1 MNYSKLIL
9 VGLISA
15 FVAVLTSVLGVAG
28 TVIGSVI
35 SSVLYNML
43 SEALEKPVSDVKIK
57 HDFEWDVAYV
67 FPLIVISLIQLL
79 LICSF
84 LAEFGILPSTFLN
97 AYLSLQDFA
106 NNNLYRILGL
116 ALIVISVYPLVLKPE
131 NVKKVHGVIIAAI
144 GIVFLAR
151 GFVDMGNQITD
162 LYHPIFAV
170 FDFPIAVI
178 AFILLVVVIVR
189 ILMSAW
195 ESHNESKKYADS
207 INDGSFE
214 EKYSKYFENDVEPT
228 HRRVVHV
235 RKNPQTESTTFK
247 RKISPKVDEYV
258 HKRTAHKSRIKDF
271 EEKLVE
277 NKGHSFKPKVNKVS
291 NNENSTQTES
301 GINKSSKNIQFES
314 NDLLDEYKK

>member
-195 ESHNESKKYADS
+195 ESDNESKKYADS

-214 EKYSKYFENDVEPT
+214 ERYSKYFENDVEPT

-235 RKNPQTESTTFK
+235 RKNPQKESTTFK

-291 NNENSTQTES
+291 NNENATQTES

>member
-15 FVAVLTSVLGVAG
+15 FVAILTSVLGVAG

-195 ESHNESKKYADS
+195 ESDNESKKYANS
-207 INDGSFE
+207 INDGNFE

-291 NNENSTQTES
+291 NNENATQTES
-301 GINKSSKNIQFES
+301 RINKSSKNIQFES

>member
-195 ESHNESKKYADS
+195 ESDNESKKYADS

-214 EKYSKYFENDVEPT
+214 ERYSKYFENDVEPT

-291 NNENSTQTES
+291 NNENATQTES

>member
-178 AFILLVVVIVR
+178 AFILLVFVIVR
-189 ILMSAW
+189 ILMSAR
-195 ESHNESKKYADS
+195 ESDNNSKKYADS

-291 NNENSTQTES
+291 NNENSPQTES

>member
-15 FVAVLTSVLGVAG
+15 FVAILTSVLGVAG

-195 ESHNESKKYADS
+195 ESDNESKKYANS

-314 NDLLDEYKK
+314 NDLLDDYKK

>member
-35 SSVLYNML
+35 SSFLYNML

-195 ESHNESKKYADS
+195 ESDNESKKYADS

-214 EKYSKYFENDVEPT
+214 ERYSKYFEKDVEPT

-235 RKNPQTESTTFK
+235 RKNPQKESTTFK

-291 NNENSTQTES
+291 NNENATQTES

>member
-97 AYLSLQDFA
+97 AYLSLQ
-106 NNNLYRILGL
+106 GL

-178 AFILLVVVIVR
+178 AFILLVFVIVR
-189 ILMSAW
+189 ILMSAR
-195 ESHNESKKYADS
+195 ESDNNSKKYADS

-291 NNENSTQTES
+291 NNENATQTES

>member
-1 MNYSKLIL
+1 M
-9 VGLISA
+9 
-15 FVAVLTSVLGVAG
+15 
-28 TVIGSVI
+28 
-35 SSVLYNML
+35 
-43 SEALEKPVSDVKIK
+43 
-57 HDFEWDVAYV
+57 
-67 FPLIVISLIQLL
+67 

-195 ESHNESKKYADS
+195 ESDNESKKYADS

-214 EKYSKYFENDVEPT
+214 ERYSKYFEKDVEPT

-235 RKNPQTESTTFK
+235 RKNPQKESTTFK

-291 NNENSTQTES
+291 NNENATQTES

>member
-189 ILMSAW
+189 VLMSAR
-195 ESHNESKKYADS
+195 ESDNNSKKYADS

-314 NDLLDEYKK
+314 NDLLDDYKK

>member
-178 AFILLVVVIVR
+178 AFILLVFVIVR

-195 ESHNESKKYADS
+195 ESDNESKKYANS

-214 EKYSKYFENDVEPT
+214 EKYSKYFENGVEPT

>member
-178 AFILLVVVIVR
+178 AFILLVFVIVR

-195 ESHNESKKYADS
+195 ESDNESKKYANS

-314 NDLLDEYKK
+314 NDLLDDYKK

>member
-178 AFILLVVVIVR
+178 AFILLVFVIVR

-195 ESHNESKKYADS
+195 ESDNESKKYANS

-291 NNENSTQTES
+291 NNENATQTES

>member
-178 AFILLVVVIVR
+178 AFILLVFVIVR

-195 ESHNESKKYADS
+195 ESDNESKKYADS

-214 EKYSKYFENDVEPT
+214 ERYSKYFEKDVEPT

-235 RKNPQTESTTFK
+235 RKNPQKESTTFK

-291 NNENSTQTES
+291 NNENATQTES

>member
-1 MNYSKLIL
+1 
-9 VGLISA
+9 
-15 FVAVLTSVLGVAG
+15 
-28 TVIGSVI
+28 
-35 SSVLYNML
+35 ML

-195 ESHNESKKYADS
+195 ESDNESKKYANS

-291 NNENSTQTES
+291 NNENATQTES
-301 GINKSSKNIQFES
+301 RINKSSKNIQFES

>member
-144 GIVFLAR
+144 GIVCLAR

-195 ESHNESKKYADS
+195 ESDNESKKYANS

>member
-189 ILMSAW
+189 ILMSAR
-195 ESHNESKKYADS
+195 ESDNESKKYANS
-207 INDGSFE
+207 INDRSFE

-291 NNENSTQTES
+291 NNENATQTES

>member
-195 ESHNESKKYADS
+195 ESDNESKKYANS

-291 NNENSTQTES
+291 NNENATQTES
-301 GINKSSKNIQFES
+301 GINKYSKNIQFES

>member
-178 AFILLVVVIVR
+178 AFILLVFVIVR

-195 ESHNESKKYADS
+195 ESDNESKKYANS

-291 NNENSTQTES
+291 NNENATQTES

-314 NDLLDEYKK
+314 NDLLDDYKK

>member
-195 ESHNESKKYADS
+195 ASDNESKKYADS

-214 EKYSKYFENDVEPT
+214 ERYSKYFEKDVEPT

-235 RKNPQTESTTFK
+235 RKNPQKESTTFK

-291 NNENSTQTES
+291 NNENATQTES

>member
-178 AFILLVVVIVR
+178 AFILLVFVIVR

-195 ESHNESKKYADS
+195 ESDNESKKYANS

-258 HKRTAHKSRIKDF
+258 LKRTAHKSRIKDF

-291 NNENSTQTES
+291 NNENATQTES

-314 NDLLDEYKK
+314 NDLLDDYKK

>member
-178 AFILLVVVIVR
+178 AFILLVFVIVR
-189 ILMSAW
+189 ILISAR
-195 ESHNESKKYADS
+195 ESDNNSKKYADS

-291 NNENSTQTES
+291 NNENATQTES

>member
-15 FVAVLTSVLGVAG
+15 FVAILTSVLGVAG

-144 GIVFLAR
+144 GIIFLAR

-195 ESHNESKKYADS
+195 ESDNESKKYANS

-291 NNENSTQTES
+291 NNENATQTES

>member
-178 AFILLVVVIVR
+178 AFILLVFVIVR

-195 ESHNESKKYADS
+195 ESDNESKKYANS

-291 NNENSTQTES
+291 NNENATQTES
-301 GINKSSKNIQFES
+301 RINKSSKNIQFES

>member
-178 AFILLVVVIVR
+178 AFILLVFVIVR

-195 ESHNESKKYADS
+195 ESDNESKKYANS

-258 HKRTAHKSRIKDF
+258 HRRTAPKSRIKQV
-271 EEKLVE
+271 EEKFVE
-277 NKGHSFKPKVNKVS
+277 KKNHSFKHNVDKIP
-291 NNENSTQTES
+291 NNEGAGQTES

-314 NDLLDEYKK
+314 NDLLDDYKK

>member
-189 ILMSAW
+189 ILMSAR
-195 ESHNESKKYADS
+195 ESDNNSKKYADS

-291 NNENSTQTES
+291 NNENATQTES

>member
-195 ESHNESKKYADS
+195 ESDNESKKYANS

-214 EKYSKYFENDVEPT
+214 EKYSKYFENDVDFT
-228 HRRVVHV
+228 
-235 RKNPQTESTTFK
+235 
-247 RKISPKVDEYV
+247 
-258 HKRTAHKSRIKDF
+258 KSR
-271 EEKLVE
+271 
-277 NKGHSFKPKVNKVS
+277 
-291 NNENSTQTES
+291 
-301 GINKSSKNIQFES
+301 
-314 NDLLDEYKK
+314 

>member
-178 AFILLVVVIVR
+178 AFILLVFVIVR
-189 ILMSAW
+189 ILMSAR
-195 ESHNESKKYADS
+195 ESDNNSKKYADS

-258 HKRTAHKSRIKDF
+258 HRF
-271 EEKLVE
+271 
-277 NKGHSFKPKVNKVS
+277 
-291 NNENSTQTES
+291 
-301 GINKSSKNIQFES
+301 
-314 NDLLDEYKK
+314 

>member
-195 ESHNESKKYADS
+195 ESDNESKKYANS
-207 INDGSFE
+207 INDRSFE

-291 NNENSTQTES
+291 NNENATQTES

>member
-178 AFILLVVVIVR
+178 AFILLVFVIVR

-195 ESHNESKKYADS
+195 ESDNESKKYADS

-214 EKYSKYFENDVEPT
+214 ERYSKYFEKDVEPT

-291 NNENSTQTES
+291 NNENATQTES

>member
-144 GIVFLAR
+144 GIIFLAR

-195 ESHNESKKYADS
+195 ESDNESKKYANS

-291 NNENSTQTES
+291 NNENATQTES

>member
-43 SEALEKPVSDVKIK
+43 SEALEKPVSNVSIK
-57 HDFEWDVAYV
+57 HEFEWDVAYV
-67 FPLIVISLIQLL
+67 FPLIVIALIQLL

-84 LAEFGILPSTFLN
+84 LAEWGILPGTFLN
-97 AYLSLQDFA
+97 VYLSLQNFA
-106 NNNLYRILGL
+106 DNNLYRILGF
-116 ALIVISVYPLVLKPE
+116 ALIIISVYPFFLKPE

-195 ESHNESKKYADS
+195 ESDNESKKYANS

-291 NNENSTQTES
+291 NNENATQTES
-301 GINKSSKNIQFES
+301 RINKSSKNIQFES

>member
-195 ESHNESKKYADS
+195 ESDNESKKYADS

-291 NNENSTQTES
+291 NNENATQTES